1 MRDFQYFYQSSTG
14 ENLFLHPLCAKILD
28 QMHQPDISLDPL
40 GHSNFPLTLEAPVLE
55 ISHAIADQDD
65 REYMAKHWGVTGDYH
80 RCVDHLPDGAPYGFV
95 EVDLEGLVSQ

>member
-1 MRDFQYFYQSSTG
+1 
-14 ENLFLHPLCAKILD
+14 
-28 QMHQPDISLDPL
+28 MHQPDISSDPL
-40 GHSNFPLTLEAPVLE
+40 GHPTFPLTIEAPNLE